1 MVATGGHTLCMRQ
14 WRHKR
19 RVLTLLKKVGDK
31 PPGHRAKPKRKPRPS
46 IAPPFCDFRCDR
58 LRQFQQWYR
67 FKAGPE
73 ERRFDESSDFI
84 RSTRLPL
91 TCIPSVYLAALMAYW
106 WLDDCGRDA
115 VGWSL
120 AEPKPDWQNVRRLL
134 AIAAETVRPAA
145 KRHRRGHGAVPAKS
159 NTKTRTFL
167 TVQRWHTMVVGQNAL
182 APLAR
187 AMATNPPQP
196 KMWTSGAATALAI
209 VRGVGPYLAKTRAL
223 SAPAHWPR
231 SLGSRAATTPCL

>member
-1 MVATGGHTLCMRQ
+1 MVATVGHTLYMRQ

-46 IAPPFCDFRCDR
+46 IAAPFCDFRCDR

-91 TCIPSVYLAALMAYW
+91 TCIPSVLPCRPELALCTLYCVPHGLAA
-106 WLDDCGRDA
+106 GH
-115 VGWSL
+115 
-120 AEPKPDWQNVRRLL
+120 
-134 AIAAETVRPAA
+134 AA
-145 KRHRRGHGAVPAKS
+145 
-159 NTKTRTFL
+159 
-167 TVQRWHTMVVGQNAL
+167 
-182 APLAR
+182 
-187 AMATNPPQP
+187 
-196 KMWTSGAATALAI
+196 
-209 VRGVGPYLAKTRAL
+209 
-223 SAPAHWPR
+223 
-231 SLGSRAATTPCL
+231 